1 MSLIRWGGRDNFPDW
16 PLDINFRNFPNIFD
30 INFPA
35 LTNIFSRPRIDI
47 TESDTDV
54 IATAELPGVDKKD
67 IEINVHDNMLEI
79 RGYASREQEKDDRN
93 YYISER
99 YYGSFD
105 RRIGLPAEVD
115 SEKTSAKF
123 ENGVLTITMP
133 KLHPSKPKGRKID
146 IQ

>member
-1 MSLIRWGGRDNFPDW
+1 MSLIRWGGRDNWPDW

-35 LTNIFSRPRIDI
+35 FTSIFSRPRIDI
-47 TESDTDV
+47 TESDTEV

-67 IEINVHDNMLEI
+67 IEINVHDNVLEI
-79 RGYASREQEKDDRN
+79 RGQTSRQQEKDDRN

-115 SEKTSAKF
+115 SEKTTAKF
-123 ENGVLTITMP
+123 ENGILTITMP

>member
-1 MSLIRWGGRDNFPDW
+1 MSLIRWGGRDNWSDW

-30 INFPA
+30 INFSA

-47 TESDTDV
+47 TESDTEV
-54 IATAELPGVDKKD
+54 IATVELPGVDKKD
-67 IEINVHDNMLEI
+67 IEINVQDNVLEI
-79 RGYASREQEKDDRN
+79 RGQTSRQHEKDNRN

-115 SEKTSAKF
+115 SERTTAKF
-123 ENGVLTITMP
+123 ENGILTITMP
-133 KLHPSKPKGRKID
+133 KLNPGRPRGRKID